1 MQGRVIRTET
11 SYLHRGK
18 LFVERRVIRT
28 ETSYSYRDELF
39 VDTDTSPVPSK

>member
-1 MQGRVIRTET
+1 MQRRVIRTET
-11 SYLHRGK
+11 SYSHRGE

-39 VDTDTSPVPSK
+39 VETDTSPVPSK